1 MQEDDLIKINR
12 EILDIL
18 ENTIDLFD
26 LTLASDSATREEA
39 TFSMIWEPDGEVV
52 DRSFVKCHAIPGQFE
67 EASHAASTK
76 QEGVDGG
83 VCVLLAGL
91 RFETAD

>member
-1 MQEDDLIKINR
+1 
-12 EILDIL
+12 
-18 ENTIDLFD
+18 
-26 LTLASDSATREEA
+26 
-39 TFSMIWEPDGEVV
+39 MIWEPDGEVV

-83 VCVLLAGL
+83 VWVLLAGL
-91 RFETAD
+91 RFENVWGSNPRKRILCRI